1 VRDLTSELTLPLS
14 GRLGIHGHN
23 RDCMAACPLEG
34 LVSRSQY
41 TKEALG
47 NRSPAGDAFCSQWDL
62 NTLTATAEG
71 FSKASL

>member
-1 VRDLTSELTLPLS
+1 
-14 GRLGIHGHN
+14 
-23 RDCMAACPLEG
+23 MAACPLEG